1 MNTIGSRIRR
11 VRKEKKLTQA
21 QLASMVGISQSTL
34 AELESGESKMPS
46 SETLMGLAKQLGI
59 SQAWIMTGKDGEI
72 EALSDEDHAFL
83 TLAKGLRAEQRRAV
97 YELMRS
103 MTDEE

>member
-1 MNTIGSRIRR
+1 
-11 VRKEKKLTQA
+11 
-21 QLASMVGISQSTL
+21 
-34 AELESGESKMPS
+34 
-46 SETLMGLAKQLGI
+46 
-59 SQAWIMTGKDGEI
+59 MTGKDGEI